1 MGWTTRLRMGV
12 IDFSI
17 TGPTESSQSSSV
29 ARRDSNSSQIRS
41 SGQSASESAG
51 QICRYRR
58 LILGE
63 RME

>member
-1 MGWTTRLRMGV
+1 MGV